1 MAKLFPTLPLSPGE
15 IPASYVGRVAR
26 LHGREPRLFCT
37 DFGVTIQSV
46 IDAQPETL
54 TKIEDLAGLPPGT
67 LGENAIHRTSD
78 GYRFKQEPL
87 NKSALRRERAFVCTA
102 CLAEDVAASSGP
114 PIVSAYIR
122 SIWSL
127 ASIRTCHV
135 HNLALYECGVAGGH
149 MRGDYAS
156 VIEPLLD
163 NITEAAASAMPRP
176 ASSLERYII
185 NRLGHGP
192 GPDFA
197 DQFDLTTLAKFCEL
211 LGALLIHGSDFAATS
226 LSSDDWQIAG
236 GVGFD
241 IVSRGESAIKD
252 AISKAW
258 KNYPN
263 KKVPNQGAQAILG
276 PLEAWLRAKT
286 PEQEPF
292 IDIIFRHITET
303 LPVGPGDT
311 VLGRPVPVRRFHSI
325 YTASKEYGIH
335 PKTARKYL
343 AVVGAL
349 PNDHETKTDHA
360 CLFDAAA
367 YADLLARIAT
377 SKSLKDVEAYLGAG
391 RVYAKLLHD
400 HGFIKPFISTDE
412 KGVGEHVFAKDDL
425 DDFLVRL
432 LDGSDPVVEFKP
444 PIYPIA
450 EASRR
455 ANRSAAEVVAAI
467 LNNRLIW
474 RGHTATAKGFSS
486 VLVNLDEVKRVLADP
501 ESDAIPKSTAHL
513 HLGTSNRVI
522 LQLIN
527 EGVFTL
533 ETIRNPKNRCPM
545 MAIPKIQIQQFKEKY
560 ISLHELAKQN
570 GAHPFRLSLDL
581 KALGVM
587 PMFDRTRISATF
599 YLRSTM
605 RSSRN
610 SNEKGDR

>member
-1 MAKLFPTLPLSPGE
+1 MANLFPTLPLAAGE
-15 IPASYVGRVAR
+15 TPASYVSRVAR
-26 LHGREPRLFCT
+26 LHGREARIFCT
-37 DFGVTIQSV
+37 DFGVTIQAV
-46 IDAQPETL
+46 IDGQADTL
-54 TKIEDLAGLPPGT
+54 SKIEELTGLPAGALSET
-67 LGENAIHRTSD
+67 AIHRTSD

-87 NKSALRRERAFVCTA
+87 NKSALRRERAFVCAA

-114 PIVSAYIR
+114 PIVSAYVR
-122 SIWSL
+122 TIWTL
-127 ASIRTCHV
+127 AWIRTCPV
-135 HNLALYECGVAGGH
+135 HNIALLEAGAAVGRR
-149 MRGDYAS
+149 RGDYAS
-156 VIEPLLD
+156 AIEPLLA
-163 NITEAAASAMPRP
+163 NITEAAASALPRP
-176 ASSLERYII
+176 ASSLELYII
-185 NRLGHGP
+185 DRLINGAR
-192 GPDFA
+192 A
-197 DQFDLTTLAKFCEL
+197 DYADRFNLPALAKFSEL
-211 LGALLIHGSDFAATS
+211 LGALLIHGSDFAANS

-241 IVSRGESAIKD
+241 IVSQGESAIKD
-252 AISKAW
+252 AISQAW

-292 IDIIFRHITET
+292 IDIIFRHIAET

-311 VLGRPVPVRRFHSI
+311 VLGRPVLVRRFHSI
-325 YTASKEYGIH
+325 YTAFKEYGIH

-432 LDGSDPVVEFKP
+432 LNGSIPVEEFKP

-467 LNNRLIW
+467 LENRLTW

-501 ESDAIPKSTAHL
+501 EPDAIPKSTAHL
-513 HLGTSNRVI
+513 HLGTSNPVI

-560 ISLHELAKQN
+560 ISLHELAKQK

-587 PMFDRTRISATF
+587 PAFDRTRISATF

-605 RSSRN
+605 RSSHN
-610 SNEKGDR
+610 PSEKGDR